1 VPRNYK
7 LVAVPLFELYD
18 NAARFGPILS
28 SIPQM
33 LCRWVVVAVRRGAAR
48 RGASRVPH

>member
-1 VPRNYK
+1 MFAIPRNLK

-18 NAARFGPILS
+18 NAKRFGPVIS

-33 LCRWVVVAVRRGAAR
+33 LGRFEFVYM
-48 RGASRVPH
+48 